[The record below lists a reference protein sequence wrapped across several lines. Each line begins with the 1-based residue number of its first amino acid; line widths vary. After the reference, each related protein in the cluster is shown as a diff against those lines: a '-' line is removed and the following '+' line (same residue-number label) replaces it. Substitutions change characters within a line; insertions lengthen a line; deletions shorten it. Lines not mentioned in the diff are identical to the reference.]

1 MKDEEFPEGRMVAW
15 MNGKPA
21 IRDCDWPDENWI
33 LNRFERMPHDFLVEE
48 PKGAKEYGWS

>member
-1 MKDEEFPEGRMVAW
+1 MVAW